1 MWNGEGLSQETG
13 MEPLASLQEIVR
25 RIVEV
30 AQPER
35 VILFGS
41 AARGEV
47 GPHSDFDLLI
57 IKEGPVHR
65 RGLAQRIRR
74 RLSGVGHAVDLVVAT
89 PEDLARYGQSPCLIY
104 RSALREGKELYD
116 SRQPVP
122 GR

>member
-1 MWNGEGLSQETG
+1 MVAEGTITQAVQTLLRAAPGS
-13 MEPLASLQEIVR
+13 
-25 RIVEV
+25 
-30 AQPER
+30 R